1 MITGTLVSEVSY
13 FCVYIFGESAG
24 VEKTTTAACTSA
36 LQSLRNQLIIR
47 RQMIEYHLANNKSV
61 SMYYHNKH
69 ALHTLCVLSLVVQI
83 LSYQNRAKW

>member
-36 LQSLRNQLIIR
+36 LQSLRNQLITTTDDR
-47 RQMIEYHLANNKSV
+47 VPSRQQQK
-61 SMYYHNKH
+61 
-69 ALHTLCVLSLVVQI
+69 CVYVLP
-83 LSYQNRAKW
+83 